1 MTLKS
6 MKINLIII
14 SVLLVAGCSSKPE
27 KIYQIDNLQQASNSF
42 MKMADRKR
50 QQEEFKDAA
59 ELYLRAEQYAV
70 KRNNQLQVGI
80 SKLKRAL
87 INITL
92 SNNSAAEKLIQEVEL
107 ANRIE
112 QLELTQPINFVHA
125 KLLLNKG
132 KNNQAF
138 ELLKSLESHFQSDL
152 ERNAYY
158 QLMRWSHDYQQLDMT
173 SIASLIG
180 VLKGRFDS
188 KDLHNIEILSFAYL
202 EHARWAVDNASLEQ
216 GKVILDQAIEHF
228 SLLELTA
235 KIAKVL
241 QFSSDFYQR
250 HGLDVKSDYYRAA
263 FKRLQSDP

>member
-1 MTLKS
+1 M
-6 MKINLIII
+6 
-14 SVLLVAGCSSKPE
+14 VGCSSKPE
-27 KIYQIDNLQQASNSF
+27 KIYQVENLQQASNSF
-42 MKMADRKR
+42 MKLADRKR
-50 QQEEFKDAA
+50 QQEEFKEAT

-92 SNNSAAEKLIQEVEL
+92 NNDQAAEKLIQQVEL

-112 QLELTQPINFVHA
+112 KLELTQPINFVHA

-132 KNNQAF
+132 NNNQAF
-138 ELLKSLESHFQSDL
+138 ELLRNLEIHFQSDI

-158 QLMRWSHDYQQLDMT
+158 QLMRWSHDYQQLDIT

-180 VLKGRFDS
+180 VLKARFDS

-202 EHARWAVDNASLEQ
+202 EHARWAVDNANLEQ
-216 GKVILDQAIEHF
+216 GELILEQAIEHF
-228 SLLELTA
+228 SQLELTA

-241 QFSSDFYQR
+241 KYSADFYQR
-250 HGLDVKSDYYRAA
+250 HGLDVKSDYYLAA
-263 FKRLQSDP
+263 FNRLKSDP